1 MKLTSEQ
8 VERTLDQFEAK
19 VIPEDHPAVP
29 ELTRIFGDHTYFLD
43 DTGLLVVEAAEPGDE
58 GNVLKVADWEDA
70 SRTVLACHSP
80 EPTGVV
86 VVLEEDG
93 LADEE

>member
-1 MKLTSEQ
+1 MKLTSAQ

-29 ELTRIFGDHTYFLD
+29 ELTKIFGDHTYFLD
-43 DTGLLVVEAAEPGDE
+43 DTGLLVVEATEPGEE
-58 GNVLKVADWEDA
+58 GNILKVADWEDA
-70 SRTVLACHSP
+70 SRTVLACHAP

-86 VVLEEDG
+86 VVLEDD
-93 LADEE
+93 LFDEE